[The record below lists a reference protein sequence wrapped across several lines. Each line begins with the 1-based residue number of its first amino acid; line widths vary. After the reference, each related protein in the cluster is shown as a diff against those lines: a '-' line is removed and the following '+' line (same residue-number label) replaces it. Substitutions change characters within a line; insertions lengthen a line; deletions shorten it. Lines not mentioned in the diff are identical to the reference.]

1 MNHLTLG
8 WPRVLVYF
16 SMVVYLAAGAQEL
29 GDSAHDQRNAIG
41 AQRKQQTAVYD
52 LAERACYE
60 RFATSSCL
68 IDVARQRRAMLADLQ
83 RQEALLDTA
92 DRQLR
97 AQEQR
102 KSLQARQDEAIAR
115 EQALDPLD
123 IERSEQEKRDQ
134 QAEKVRQHAAQAQ
147 ALPGAAAPAVRAD
160 QGLTPEQRAANQA
173 AFDRKQ
179 AEAARRLAQRK
190 QAGGQATSDDLP
202 LPAPAVSR

>member
-1 MNHLTLG
+1 MSHRTLG
-8 WPRVLVYF
+8 SACWLVYL
-16 SMVVYLAAGAQEL
+16 SIVACAAACAQER
-29 GDSAHDQRNAIG
+29 GDYAQEERNAIG
-41 AQRKQQTAVYD
+41 AQRKEQAAILG

-68 IDVARQRRAMLADLQ
+68 IDVARQRRAMLAKLQ
-83 RQEALLDTA
+83 RQEAALDMA

-102 KSLQARQDEAIAR
+102 KSLQTRQDDAAAR
-115 EQALDPLD
+115 EQALDPQA
-123 IERSEQEKRDQ
+123 IESTQQEKLDR
-134 QAEKVRQHAAQAQ
+134 QAEKVREHAAQADT
-147 ALPGAAAPAVRAD
+147 APAPAPKSHAD

-179 AEAARRLAQRK
+179 AEAARRLSERQRR
-190 QAGGQATSDDLP
+190 AGQASDQSL